1 MISEALQRATL
12 RFQHCRSVLKGSAP
26 KRLSA
31 HPLSLQMKARALSSL
46 RETSRKHA
54 RRRYLVE
61 GFVTQSAQFYE
72 VGEAEHPVL
81 DDEAQQLGERVQKT
95 LRVSKRRRRQIRGQ
109 NVGRGLYKPPRAYPC
124 CICSWDFQQTN
135 DDPQTG
141 IHLALMRKILNV
153 SGLSVCGSSERL
165 CRICRHAYFRTLFEH

>member
-1 MISEALQRATL
+1 MISEALQRGAL

-31 HPLSLQMKARALSSL
+31 HPLSLQMKARALPRS
-46 RETSRKHA
+46 ETSRKHA

-95 LRVSKRRRRQIRGQ
+95 LRV
-109 NVGRGLYKPPRAYPC
+109 
-124 CICSWDFQQTN
+124 
-135 DDPQTG
+135 
-141 IHLALMRKILNV
+141 
-153 SGLSVCGSSERL
+153 
-165 CRICRHAYFRTLFEH
+165 